1 MTIIHPKVGWRNGA
15 SDRVCLMR
23 QNRKKKGKKKKEK
36 KKGKVR
42 DSFDKRALTR
52 GKRRTRDSVAETRG
66 HFYFG

>member
-1 MTIIHPKVGWRNGA
+1 MVHRRELDATGEE
-15 SDRVCLMR
+15 
-23 QNRKKKGKKKKEK
+23 KKKGKIEKEK